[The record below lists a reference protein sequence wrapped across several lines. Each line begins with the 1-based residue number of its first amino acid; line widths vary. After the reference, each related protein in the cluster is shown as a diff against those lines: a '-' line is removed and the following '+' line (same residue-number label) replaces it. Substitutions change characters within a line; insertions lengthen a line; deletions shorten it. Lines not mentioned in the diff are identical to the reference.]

1 MSNGGRFDI
10 RPLGAAPLFDS
21 DSGRAAARRRWEK
34 ERENTQ
40 RSIVAFVS
48 ETLEKEVTLDEAINY
63 VVNLPQFK
71 KSMEGHTAA
80 AKFIAQK
87 LDVLPGGG
95 EGNQNVDARQIH
107 MNVYQLGRPDALRF
121 AEDLRDAG
129 KIAMAAMVEAQIE
142 EGDGPF
148 DIKVPIE

>member
-10 RPLGAAPLFDS
+10 RPIGAAPLFDS

-121 AEDLRDAG
+121 ADDLREAG

-148 DIKVPIE
+148 SIKAPIE

>member
-1 MSNGGRFDI
+1 MSNGQFDI

-34 ERENTQ
+34 HRENTE
-40 RSIVAFVS
+40 RAIVSKAS
-48 ETLEKEVTLDEAINY
+48 EIMGEDVTLEEAVTL
-63 VVNLPQFK
+63 VVNLPQFEK
-71 KSMEGHTAA
+71 ALAGHTAA
-80 AKFIAQK
+80 AKLVLQM
-87 LDVLPGGG
+87 LDRLPGGG
-95 EGNQNVDARQIH
+95 DGAHQVDARQIH

-142 EGDGPF
+142 EGEGPF

>member
-10 RPLGAAPLFDS
+10 RPIGAAPLFDS

-121 AEDLRDAG
+121 ADDLREAG

-148 DIKVPIE
+148 SIKVPIE

>member
-10 RPLGAAPLFDS
+10 RPIGAAPLFDS

-148 DIKVPIE
+148 DIKIPIE

>member
-10 RPLGAAPLFDS
+10 RPIGAAPLFDS

>member
-10 RPLGAAPLFDS
+10 RPVGAAPLFDS

-121 AEDLRDAG
+121 ADDLREAG

-148 DIKVPIE
+148 SIKVPIE